1 MEGKS
6 KAETSRETI
15 VNALVVAGKRAALA
29 ERVKISDGQLSK
41 LLNGEL
47 DTYCRI
53 LEALGLEVVRTR
65 YLESIEQIAAEHLPR
80 FSRQ

>member
-1 MEGKS
+1 MDGKAQ
-6 KAETSRETI
+6 KSRDTI
-15 VNALVVAGKRAALA
+15 ANALAVAGKRAVLA
-29 ERVKISDGQLSK
+29 EQVGVSEGQISK

-47 DTYCRI
+47 ATYCRI

>member
-1 MEGKS
+1 MDGKAQ
-6 KAETSRETI
+6 KSRDTI
-15 VNALVVAGKRAALA
+15 ANALAVAGKRAALA
-29 ERVKISDGQLSK
+29 EQVGVSEGQISK

-47 DTYCRI
+47 ATYCRI

>member
-1 MEGKS
+1 MEGKAQ
-6 KAETSRETI
+6 KSRETI
-15 VNALVVAGKRAALA
+15 ANALAVAGKRAVLA
-29 ERVKISDGQLSK
+29 EQVGVSEGQISK

-47 DTYCRI
+47 ATYCRI

-65 YLESIEQIAAEHLPR
+65 YIESIEQIAAEHLPR